1 MQTSFWSEI
10 GQSGSAQIGPFTVI
24 GHGTTIGNKT
34 SISNSVVGE
43 SCSIGSNLTIE
54 GCYIWHNVT
63 VEDGCK
69 LKHAILCDGGDIE
82 GRSIFGAWCC
92 FVFQGMWLLCPFSST
107 KNSFVHDLFTSLL
120 SLNSN

>member
-10 GQSGSAQIGPFTVI
+10 GQSRSAQIGPFTVI
-24 GHGTTIGNKT
+24 GHGTTIGDKT

-43 SCSIGSNLTIE
+43 SCSIGSNVTIE

-69 LKHAILCDGGDIE
+69 LKHAILCDGVILKA
-82 GRSIFGAWCC
+82 GAVLEPGVVLSFKVCGGYY
-92 FVFQGMWLLCPFSST
+92 VLFQLL
-107 KNSFVHDLFTSLL
+107 KIL
-120 SLNSN
+120 